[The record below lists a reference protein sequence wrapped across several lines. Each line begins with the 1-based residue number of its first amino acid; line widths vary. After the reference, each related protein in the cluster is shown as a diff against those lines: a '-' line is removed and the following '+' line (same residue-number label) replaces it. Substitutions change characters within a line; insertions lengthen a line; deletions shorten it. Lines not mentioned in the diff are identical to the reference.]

1 MPSIRQHN
9 AWKKAGARLQAYWDR
24 RQLKSV
30 HERVSEH
37 EKCLWF
43 LVAVVSVLVAIVI
56 INSFDNN
63 L

>member
-1 MPSIRQHN
+1 MKLSKLQESRK
-9 AWKKAGARLQAYWDR
+9 AAGARLQAYWDR

-56 INSFDNN
+56 MKE